1 MSTLEKKPSKLLKLT
16 FVTIRRERHDRIL
29 EPSEQNELYHF
40 GVMGMKWGKHLK
52 AAGEAAYGVAGG
64 AAEEEY
70 EKALADLEDPNALER
85 NGEDKWNKVI
95 EAEKKWLTSPLGR
108 IKNAKRR
115 FSELKYDII
124 LDDASVKKQN

>member
-1 MSTLEKKPSKLLKLT
+1 MSTFWKPTTQTTSWKPST
-16 FVTIRRERHDRIL
+16 Q
-29 EPSEQNELYHF
+29 PELYHH
-40 GVMGMKWGKHLK
+40 GVKGMKWGKHLK
-52 AAGEAAYGVAGG
+52 SAGEAAYGVAGG

-85 NGEDKWNKVI
+85 NGEDKWDRVI

-124 LDDASVKKQN
+124 LDDAPVRNKIKRGASWMADYLKNG